1 MKKENEINACRALMR
16 ILERVAG
23 VKYECES
30 CPDEG
35 ATKGPEVDFILKS
48 TCVGITRIAVE
59 HTVIPEG
66 LYDYKIQSYN
76 RAEEINRLCQGK
88 IPADRG
94 YYISAPHGLINSLTN
109 KKKQKAFHEALA
121 PWIIQQ
127 APQLRIDESKK
138 YSYGCY
144 KITLTCGGT
153 HPLWNGRVG
162 RIPEYPTDVTTF
174 QKEAFDTAI
183 RHGLDKL
190 RKYKCN
196 PSETFKTVLLLE
208 DVFGLLHQR
217 IKEGLTPS
225 EKAQI
230 DEYID
235 YIVVLQSHED
245 QMIVGNVWKENKTW
259 YGFIPYNRR
268 FSRDDWV
275 ADEGIYKTKRKR
287 VGGSG
292 VR

>member
-1 MKKENEINACRALMR
+1 MKKKNEINACSALIR

-35 ATKGPEVDFILKS
+35 ATKGPEADFILKS
-48 TCVGITRIAVE
+48 TCVGMTRMVVE

-66 LYDYKIQSYN
+66 LYDYVRWFYN

-88 IPADRG
+88 IPADRY
-94 YYISAPHGLINSLTN
+94 YYISAPHALINSLTD
-109 KKKQKAFHEALA
+109 KKIQKACHEALA
-121 PWIIQQ
+121 PWITQQ
-127 APQLRIDESKK
+127 APQLRIDESKQ
-138 YSYGCY
+138 YSYQCY
-144 KITLTCGGT
+144 KIRLTCGGT
-153 HPLWNGRVG
+153 HPRWNGTVG
-162 RIPEYPTDVTTF
+162 RIPEYPADVATF

-208 DVFGLLHQR
+208 DVFGLQHQR
-217 IKEGLTPS
+217 ITTGLSSS

-245 QMIVGNVWKENKTW
+245 KMIVGNVWKENETW
-259 YGFIPYNRR
+259 HGFIPANRR
-268 FSRDDWV
+268 FSKDQL
-275 ADEGIYKTKRKR
+275 G
-287 VGGSG
+287 
-292 VR
+292 

>member
-1 MKKENEINACRALMR
+1 MKKKNEINACNALIR

-35 ATKGPEVDFILKS
+35 ATKGPEADFILKS
-48 TCVGITRIAVE
+48 TCVGMIRMAVE
-59 HTVIPEG
+59 HTVIPAG
-66 LYDYKIQSYN
+66 LRGYAIRSYE

-88 IPADRG
+88 IPADRY
-94 YYISAPHGLINSLTN
+94 YYISAPHALIDSLTN
-109 KKKQKAFHEALA
+109 KKNQKAFHEALA
-121 PWIIQQ
+121 PWITQQ
-127 APQLRIDESKK
+127 AQQLRIDESKQ
-138 YSYGCY
+138 YSYQGY
-144 KITLTCGGT
+144 KITLICGGT
-153 HPLWNGRVG
+153 HPRSNGTVG
-162 RIPEYPTDVTTF
+162 RMPECPADVTTF
-174 QKEAFDTAI
+174 QKVAFDTAI

-196 PSETFKTVLLLE
+196 PSESFETVLLLE
-208 DVFGLLHQR
+208 DVFGLQHQR
-217 IKEGLTPS
+217 ITKGLTSS

-230 DEYID
+230 GEYID
-235 YIVVLQSHED
+235 YIVVLQSNED

-259 YGFIPYNRR
+259 HGFIPANRR